1 MFQIKCAV
9 KDPGFPPAAMVRWL
23 HNGHEIKG
31 RTDFRLSFN
40 HADVYSSG
48 NYSCVPFNRVG
59 MAQPAATSIRIHS
72 PPTFVQS
79 LPPVS
84 GTLPLHCR
92 LFFCENFCV
101 ITGIPYHQK
110 SVQLHCIVQCFPLC
124 NLVWHRNN
132 SPIPILKER
141 SLNSGGILIGEGSFD
156 LFSKFVVRTQQKPPN
171 QGENILEHVEST
183 LTLVSLHS
191 FFCRS

>member
-84 GTLPLHCR
+84 GILLHCTTSTF
-92 LFFCENFCV
+92 LQ
-101 ITGIPYHQK
+101 ITTSFVLLQVFRFIK
-110 SVQLHCIVQCFPLC
+110 RAFSCIVSSNVFRC
-124 NLVWHRNN
+124 VTWYGTE
-132 SPIPILKER
+132 IILQFR
-141 SLNSGGILIGEGSFD
+141 Y
-156 LFSKFVVRTQQKPPN
+156 
-171 QGENILEHVEST
+171 
-183 LTLVSLHS
+183 
-191 FFCRS
+191 